1 RPRGGRGRGTG
12 GARDGEGVAL
22 VASRPIREA
31 RRADAFARL
40 QPGYPLKMSM
50 TDAELP
56 DGTRLDD
63 DEFLVRTAKDWG
75 LSLKSLVLTTRQ
87 LFCPSDLTGR
97 TTLSL
102 PLTNVLSVALHKHLI
117 GFATIVVDIR
127 DGRQASF
134 PAYIN
139 GERVRSPSAAA
150 VGYANPPGGLEPA
163 ATAPS
168 ARDRYDLLREIIEL
182 RRSGV
187 LTEAE

>member
-1 RPRGGRGRGTG
+1 M
-12 GARDGEGVAL
+12 ANN
-22 VASRPIREA
+22 PIREA

-56 DGTRLDD
+56 DGTPLDD

-102 PLTNVLSVALHKHLI
+102 PLTDVLSVALHKHLI

-139 GERVRSPSAAA
+139 GQLVSADIAAAVDYAKRSVRLEPSAAA
-150 VGYANPPGGLEPA
+150 PL
-163 ATAPS
+163 T
-168 ARDRYDLLREIIEL
+168 DRYQQLREISEL
-182 RRSGV
+182 KESGV
-187 LTEAE
+187 LSEAEFEKEKARILKQP

>member
-1 RPRGGRGRGTG
+1 M
-12 GARDGEGVAL
+12 ANN
-22 VASRPIREA
+22 PIRAA

-40 QPGYPLKMSM
+40 QPAYPLKMSM

-63 DEFLVRTAKDWG
+63 DEFVVRTAKDWG
-75 LSLKSLVLTTRQ
+75 LSLKSLVLTTRR

-102 PLTNVLSVALHKHLI
+102 PLTDVLSVRLHKHLI
-117 GFATIVVDIR
+117 GFSTVVVDIR

-134 PAYIN
+134 PAHIN
-139 GERVRSPSAAA
+139 GQLVRSDIAVAVDYAKPSAR
-150 VGYANPPGGLEPA
+150 LEPSPA
-163 ATAPS
+163 APS

-187 LTEAE
+187 LTEAEFEKEKARILEQP

>member
-1 RPRGGRGRGTG
+1 M
-12 GARDGEGVAL
+12 ADSE
-22 VASRPIREA
+22 REA
-31 RRADAFARL
+31 RRRSAFARL
-40 QPGYPLKMSM
+40 QPAYPLKMSIA
-50 TDAELP
+50 DAELP
-56 DGTRLDD
+56 DGTRLGD

-75 LSLKSLVLTTRQ
+75 LSLRSLVLTTRR

-97 TTLSL
+97 TTLNL

-139 GERVRSPSAAA
+139 GELVRSDIAAAVDYAKPSAGLEPSAA
-150 VGYANPPGGLEPA
+150 
-163 ATAPS
+163 APS

-187 LTEAE
+187 LTEAEFEKEKARILDQP